1 MTWLLIWERE
11 TWAALVAAASLLDA
25 VMLVILLPLVLLNK
39 KPSPSSTVA
48 WLMLIIAVPIVG
60 GSLYLLFGIDRVQPR
75 VRRRRA
81 VTERFTS
88 ALPQLAGHHV
98 HAHDQLNET
107 QRQLMRLAQ
116 KLGGTKATVGNR
128 VELFQNTHA
137 AMNSIVEAIRSA
149 EHSIHLEYYIWQPDR
164 IGTKLR
170 DLLVEK
176 ALAGVKVRF
185 LYDAL
190 GSLKL
195 TRTFLQP
202 MRDAG
207 VEIASFVPGQ
217 TFRERWSI
225 NLRSHRK
232 IVLVDGVIGYTGGM
246 NIGDEYLG
254 RDPHFGFWRDCHLR
268 LDGPTVLQ
276 LQEVFAVD
284 WLYATGQDL
293 NDPALFPPPRDVG
306 TVEAQVLSGGPD
318 LPESVFHTLMFSA
331 INEARQTVT
340 LATSYFVPTPA
351 FSAALV
357 AAALRGVRTRV
368 LVSGPVTYWTT
379 YHAGRS
385 FYDELLAG
393 GVEVYEYTRG
403 QQHAKTLSIDGCWAF
418 VGTPNFDPRSVFLN
432 FEVGVVLYDTGIAEQ
447 LDHQLDIDLKDATR
461 IELDF
466 WSQRGVLTRLIEN
479 GCRLFSPV
487 L

>member
-1 MTWLLIWERE
+1 MTWLVWEQQ
-11 TWAALVAAASLLDA
+11 TWAFLVTALSVIDA
-25 VMLVILLPLVLLNK
+25 VMLVALLPIVLLTK
-39 KPSPSSTVA
+39 KPLPSSTVA
-48 WLMLIIAVPIVG
+48 WLMLIIAVPLIG
-60 GSLYLLFGIDRVQPR
+60 GGLFLLFGIDRVQPR

-81 VTERFTS
+81 VTAEFAPS
-88 ALPQLAGHHV
+88 LPQLAAHHV
-98 HAHDQLNET
+98 HTHERLNET
-107 QRQLMRLAQ
+107 QRQLLRLAQ
-116 KLGGTKATVGNR
+116 KVAGMKATVGNR

-137 AMNSIVEAIRSA
+137 AMNSIERAIEAA

-170 DLLVEK
+170 DLLTEK
-176 ALAGVKVRF
+176 AKAGVKVRY

-190 GSLKL
+190 GSLRL
-195 TRTFLQP
+195 TRQFLQP

-207 VEIASFVPGQ
+207 VQIATFVPGQ
-217 TFRERWSI
+217 TFRERWSV

-232 IVLVDGVIGYTGGM
+232 IVLVDGVTGFTGGM

-254 RDPHFGFWRDCHLR
+254 RSKHFGFWRDAHLR
-268 LDGPTVLQ
+268 LDGPAVLQ

-284 WLYATGQDL
+284 WLYATGEDL
-293 NDPALFPPPRDVG
+293 NDPGLFPTPHDAG
-306 TVEAQVLSGGPD
+306 TVDAHVVAGGPD
-318 LPESVFHTLMFSA
+318 LPESVFHTLMFAA
-331 INEARQTVT
+331 INEARHSAT
-340 LATSYFVPTPA
+340 LATSYFVPTPGL
-351 FSAALV
+351 SAALC

-385 FYDELLAG
+385 FYDELLAA

-403 QQHAKTLSIDGCWAF
+403 QQHAKTLTIDGCWSM

-432 FEVGVVLYDTGIAEQ
+432 FEVGVILYDAGIAEQ
-447 LDHQLDIDLKDATR
+447 LEHSFDTDLKDATP
-461 IELDF
+461 IVKEE
-466 WSQRGVLTRLIEN
+466 WSKRGVGQRLIEN